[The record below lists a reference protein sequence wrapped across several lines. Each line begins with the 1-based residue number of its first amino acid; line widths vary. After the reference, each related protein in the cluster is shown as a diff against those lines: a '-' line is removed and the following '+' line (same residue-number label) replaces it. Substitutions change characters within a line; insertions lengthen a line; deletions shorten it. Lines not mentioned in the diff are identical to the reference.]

1 MKNLVIVESPTKAR
15 TLSQFL
21 GKDYS
26 ITASMGHVRDLPR
39 GEFGVDVENN
49 FVPKYV
55 IPKEKIKSVNN
66 LAREAADADKLWLAT
81 DPDREG
87 EAIAWNLLQIIN
99 QKSKIKNQS
108 YQRVVFHEIT
118 KDAVSEAF
126 EHPRK
131 IDEDLVRAQQARRVL
146 DRLVGYKL
154 SPLLWKKVKSG
165 LSAGRVQ
172 SVALRII
179 VDREREIEAF
189 VPQEYWEIF
198 VEVSKVREEQKV
210 QKVPEGNNFVAKLIQ
225 IDGQKADVKTKAE
238 AERIVFD
245 LEKAQYKV
253 AEVKTK
259 DAKKYPSPPFTTST
273 LQQVASTKF
282 GFSPKKT
289 MRVAQD
295 LYEQGL
301 ITYMRT
307 DSVNLAPQAIE
318 QTRKYIREVYGA
330 KYLPAVPRKYKVKS
344 RLAQEAH
351 EAIRPTNIKVN
362 SSQLTVHSSDHRKLY
377 DLIWKRMVACQAA
390 EAVVSET
397 VVDVMATATG
407 PVTTFPSASAEAS
420 AGRPASDNSAALPLE
435 AQRSGVGSPT
445 SRATR
450 DFPTYLLR
458 ATGQK
463 IQFDGWYK
471 VYEKPPVKEQVL
483 PELLADEL
491 INLIKVESLQKFTE
505 PLPRFTE
512 ATLIKELEKYGIG
525 RPSTYA
531 PTISTLYERIYIERV
546 DVRKIAPTPIGK
558 ATVDFLVSNFGEI
571 VDFSFTAEMEDD
583 LDQIAQGKL
592 QMPETMEKFWKPF
605 EKLVEKVSQ
614 EAKKVKVEVEATS
627 EKCEKCGKT
636 MVIRYGKFGKFLAC
650 SGFPQCKN
658 TKTLAAPTGLICP
671 EDGGKIVVKRT
682 KRGKSFWG
690 CENYPECKYASWK
703 KPSFASTDAK
713 ALDVKK
719 ASEGEPP

>member
-189 VPQEYWEIF
+189 VPLEYWEIF
-198 VEVSKVREEQKV
+198 VEVSKVREVQKV

-546 DVRKIAPTPIGK
+546 DGRKIAPTPIGK

-571 VDFSFTAEMEDD
+571 VDFSFTAEMEDN
-583 LDQIAQGKL
+583 LDQIALGKR
-592 QMPETMEKFWKPF
+592 QMPNTMEKFWQPF
-605 EKLVEKVSQ
+605 EKQVLKVTEKAEKV
-614 EAKKVKVEVEATS
+614 KIEVEETD
-627 EKCEKCGKT
+627 EKCDKCGKI

-650 SGFPQCKN
+650 SGFPDCKN
-658 TKTLAAPTGLICP
+658 TKTLAEPTGLTCP
-671 EDGGKIVVKRT
+671 RCGGKIVVKRT

-690 CENYPECKYASWK
+690 CENYPKCKYASWT
-703 KPSFASTDAK
+703 KPASGDK
-713 ALDVKK
+713 P
-719 ASEGEPP
+719 ASEGEPVQAAT